1 MSLHELLRPLVTEYG
16 VTKSE
21 VAALT
26 AAARTTLYLRGGE
39 LPAQLRAAPY
49 TLVIERGS
57 LRVGQV
63 SSQGR
68 QAITDIW
75 QAGCRFW
82 QFSPDPTPIPT
93 TMIAARVNGTI
104 VHLLPTEQ
112 VLALAARHPAL
123 ARALAASA
131 AAEAASSVW
140 PGPSSTHWRRDL
152 GGRSYGWP
160 PHNCQSRAPP
170 TRNWQH
176 LAPDAIAS
184 ASPWPALWARG
195 WWTYPTSDG
204 RSICAMNRASPRLR
218 RTCASCQRSSHKI
231 HR

>member
-131 AAEAASSVW
+131 AAEAASSQERLAWSVLYPLEARLGRTLVW
-140 PGPSSTHWRRDL
+140 LAAAQLSVTGTTHEELAALGTSRDRVCKSL
-152 GGRSYGWP
+152 ASLVGAGLVDLSHFGR
-160 PHNCQSRAPP
+160 QIDLRDESR
-170 TRNWQH
+170 
-176 LAPDAIAS
+176 LAEIEENVRVM
-184 ASPWPALWARG
+184 PALIA
-195 WWTYPTSDG
+195 
-204 RSICAMNRASPRLR
+204 
-218 RTCASCQRSSHKI
+218 
-231 HR
+231 

>member
-1 MSLHELLRPLVTEYG
+1 MSLHELLHPLVTEYE
-16 VTKSE
+16 VTESE

-49 TLVIERGS
+49 TPVIERGS

-93 TMIAARVNGTI
+93 TMIAARVDGTI
-104 VHLLPTEQ
+104 VHLLPYEQ

-123 ARALAASA
+123 ARALATSA
-131 AAEAASSVW
+131 AAEAASSRVRLAWFILYPLEARLGRTLVW
-140 PGPSSTHWRRDL
+140 LAAGRLSATGTTHEELAALLGTSRDRVCKSL
-152 GGRSYGWP
+152 
-160 PHNCQSRAPP
+160 
-170 TRNWQH
+170 
-176 LAPDAIAS
+176 
-184 ASPWPALWARG
+184 ASPVGAGLVGLSLFGRQIDLRDPSRLAEMEENVRVMPALIA
-195 WWTYPTSDG
+195 
-204 RSICAMNRASPRLR
+204 
-218 RTCASCQRSSHKI
+218 
-231 HR
+231 